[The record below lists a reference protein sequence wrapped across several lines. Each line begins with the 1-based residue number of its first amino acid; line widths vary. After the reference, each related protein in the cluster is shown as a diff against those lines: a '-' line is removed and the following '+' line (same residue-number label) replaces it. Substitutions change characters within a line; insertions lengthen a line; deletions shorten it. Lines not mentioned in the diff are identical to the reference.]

1 MRELLGGGEEGVT
14 LPEVPPAPLPWDGGQ
29 GSAPLIS
36 ATKLGVVAEPHIL
49 QVTLGCEVREDNS
62 TRGFWEYGYDG
73 EDHLE
78 FRPETLD
85 WRAAEPRARA
95 TKLEWEVSKIR
106 AKQNRAYLQR
116 DCPEQL
122 QQLLGLGAGVLDQ
135 RGTPSTSAPPSADG
149 GDGHG
154 LGRPWGFRE
163 WTEV

>member
-1 MRELLGGGEEGVT
+1 MVRT
-14 LPEVPPAPLPWDGGQ
+14 
-29 GSAPLIS
+29 GSAPLVS
-36 ATKLGVVAEPHIL
+36 AMKLGTVPESHIL

-78 FRPETLD
+78 FRPEMLD

-122 QQLLGLGAGVLDQ
+122 QQLLALGTGSLDQ
-135 RGTPSTSAPPSADG
+135 RGTPGTSALRS
-149 GDGHG
+149 GDRGMG
-154 LGRPWGFRE
+154 AGTDAPGVSG
-163 WTEV
+163 TD